1 MQRTRMIIGGAL
13 AVVALAAGAAAQHR
27 HGEPKTTAPEPPAG
41 SRRVTMDELHRA
53 GGVPRGWKFTL
64 PGGGDPA
71 KGRQLFADLEC
82 YKCHLIKDAG
92 FPPSG
97 GDGKTGPELTRMG
110 AHHPAEY
117 FAESILA
124 PNAIIVEGP
133 GWIGPDGRSIM
144 PSYADSLSVTQ
155 LIDLVAFIKSQGGG
169 GHGQHREHGAAQ
181 ERTVGPYRV
190 RLVFRPAAG
199 DDQDAHAGHGAHG
212 GHRAEG
218 GHGAHAGHGAH
229 HAPKPAGTA
238 GHLMVFVADATTGD
252 PVPYLPV
259 SAGVHV
265 QGAPARIVKLGPM
278 VGREGFHYGADAT
291 LPQGTQR
298 IVLTIGPTTMRVMG
312 ADRTRYAR
320 PQTAAF
326 DWSAPAK

>member
-1 MQRTRMIIGGAL
+1 MPRTRTILGLALGAL
-13 AVVALAAGAAAQHR
+13 ALAVTAAAQHQ
-27 HGEPKTTAPEPPAG
+27 HGTPEPHQHGAPSKAAEPPAG
-41 SRRVTMDELHRA
+41 SRRVTMDELHSQ

-82 YKCHLIKDAG
+82 FKCHLIKDGG

-97 GDGKTGPELTRMG
+97 GDGKTGPELTGMG

-117 FAESILA
+117 FAESILS
-124 PNAIIVEGP
+124 PNSVLLDGP

-144 PSYADSLSVTQ
+144 PSYADALTVTQ
-155 LIDLVAFIKSQGGG
+155 LIDLVAFIKGQDGGG
-169 GHGQHREHGAAQ
+169 SHAHGATE
-181 ERTVGPYRV
+181 ERVVGPYRV
-190 RLVFRPAAG
+190 KLVFHPADAQTSSAG
-199 DDQDAHAGHGAHG
+199 EHAGHGAH
-212 GHRAEG
+212 AQ
-218 GHGAHAGHGAH
+218 
-229 HAPKPAGTA
+229 HAPKAGGAA
-238 GHLMVFVADATTGD
+238 GHLMAFVVDATSGE

-265 QGAPARIVKLGPM
+265 QGAPARVVKLAPM
-278 VGREGFHYGADAT
+278 MGRTGFHYGADAT

-298 IVLTIGPTTMRVMG
+298 IVLTIGATTMQVMG
-312 ADRTRYAR
+312 ADRGLYAR
-320 PQTAAF
+320 AQMVTF